1 MARLVC
7 DPAQGITSYRI
18 EGLPGGAVE
27 VPAQADG
34 SLSYDVSKRLRRR
47 RGIYEQSRPFRLRRA
62 EHRGAR
68 EFAYRLIRHLL
79 RGNCGNCGNYSSK
92 RL

>member
-34 SLSYDVSKRLRRR
+34 SLSYDVSNISAGDYPLSVYAEEGGFMSKAAPFALDVPNIAAPVNLR
-47 RGIYEQSRPFRLRRA
+47 IV
-62 EHRGAR
+62 
-68 EFAYRLIRHLL
+68 
-79 RGNCGNCGNYSSK
+79 
-92 RL
+92 